1 MVHYPSALAPMSDDA
16 PAPDRVGDAPHP
28 LATHDLF
35 GQSAAEQSFLEA
47 WSLGRLHHA
56 WLLTGPR
63 GVGKATLAYRMAR
76 TRLAHADEGDDGGMF
91 GAPPPPNTLSMDP
104 DHPVM
109 RRMLAG
115 AEPRL
120 FTLRRSVNEKT
131 GKLNTVI
138 RVDDV
143 RRLKDFFQMSAADG
157 GWRVAVLDAADEMNP
172 AAQNAVLKFLEEP
185 PAKTMLILISHAP
198 ARLLPT
204 IRSRCRTLALG
215 PLSASDLASALSG
228 AGITELPAPE
238 ALAALTGGSAGEAVR
253 LMEGN
258 GPQIYGQIVKLLS
271 GAPGMD
277 RPTLIRLADACA
289 GRDAEARYDLTW
301 RLLMLALSRLARA
314 GALGAPQTEAAMG
327 EAAMIAR
334 LAPDVHAAR
343 IWADTIGEVENR
355 AARARAVNLDPAQV
369 MLDTFFE
376 IDAAARKARAA

>member
-1 MVHYPSALAPMSDDA
+1 MSDEA
-16 PAPDRVGDAPHP
+16 PTPDRVGDAPHP

-35 GQSAAEQSFLEA
+35 GQDEAERTFLGA
-47 WSLGRLHHA
+47 WGLGRLHHA

-76 TRLAHADEGDDGGMF
+76 TRLAHSDEEGMF
-91 GAPPPPNTLSMDP
+91 GPPPPPESLSMDP
-104 DHPVM
+104 DHPIM
-109 RRMLAG
+109 HRMLAG

-157 GWRVAVLDAADEMNP
+157 GWRVAVIDSADEMNP

-185 PAKTMLILISHAP
+185 PAKTMLVLISHAP

-204 IRSRCRTLALG
+204 IRSRCRTLSLA
-215 PLSASDLASALSG
+215 PLSAADLASALAG
-228 AGITELPAPE
+228 AGIGDLPAPD

-253 LMEGN
+253 LMEGG
-258 GPQIYGQIVKLLS
+258 GPQIYSQIVKLLA

-289 GRDAEARYDLTW
+289 GREAEARYDLTW
-301 RLLMLALSRLARA
+301 RLLMLALARLARA
-314 GALGAPQTEAAMG
+314 GALGAPSAEAAQG

-334 LAPDVHAAR
+334 LAPDAHAAR
-343 IWADTIGEVENR
+343 IWANVAGEVEAR
-355 AARARAVNLDPAQV
+355 ATRARAVNLDPAQV

-376 IDAAARKARAA
+376 IDAAARKARAE